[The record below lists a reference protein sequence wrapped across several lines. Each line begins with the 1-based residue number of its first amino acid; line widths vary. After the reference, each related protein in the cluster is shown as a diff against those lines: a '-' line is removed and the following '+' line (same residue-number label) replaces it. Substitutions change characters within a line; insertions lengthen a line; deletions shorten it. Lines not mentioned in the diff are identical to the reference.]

1 MDISKE
7 VRGRAHEV
15 AATAARLIDADKDG
29 KLTPGDAKKKA
40 AAMLGIAAAWVDAHD
55 DFIEKPFQKAMRAVA
70 VSKWPGY
77 KYWGWLIR
85 WYWLTLALLIAI
97 LVAAWLW
104 APRPALPSAAL
115 ASLPGGLQSIEAR
128 LSDLALRQA
137 QIQAQLVELNEQA
150 SKITRLIETAKNMPP
165 EKRKSWARQFFG
177 AIE

>member
-1 MDISKE
+1 MKAIKAIKADAEK
-7 VRGRAHEV
+7 V
-15 AATAARLIDADKDG
+15 AVTAKAIMDADKDG
-29 KLTPGDAKKKA
+29 KLTWKDAKLQA
-40 AAMLGIAAAWVDAHD
+40 AAALNMTAKFVDTYD
-55 DFIEKPFQKAMRAVA
+55 DFIEIPLKKLVKAAGME
-70 VSKWPGY
+70 KWPGY

-85 WYWLTLALLIAI
+85 WYYLALALLIAI

-104 APRPALPSAAL
+104 APRPSLPSAAL
-115 ASLPGGLQSIEAR
+115 ASLPGGLQSIESR
-128 LSDLALRQA
+128 LSDLAIRQA